1 MTPEEKKQATKRI
14 DMEAAAAEK
23 KWAEAAKK
31 GDWTL
36 PRTPLSCYRFGPKVE
51 KDPRLEPE
59 YVSGVLEDLGIVGKD
74 ALPHL
79 SPADRKA
86 VVDQLTRK
94 AAAFWR
100 VGSPRTCIRAFAHDV
115 VTTGPPLRSHP
126 TKLRGDTAAFVEAS
140 LEEDTRLGLY
150 SRGMSP

>member
-1 MTPEEKKQATKRI
+1 MLASKLTVASTCQEAPEAPELVQKKYSSQMPKSVNAPEGVQTDTWKLAPEEKKQATKRI

-59 YVSGVLEDLGIVGKD
+59 YVSGVLEDLEIVGKD

-86 VVDQLTRK
+86 VVDQLTRR
-94 AAAFWR
+94 AAA
-100 VGSPRTCIRAFAHDV
+100 
-115 VTTGPPLRSHP
+115 
-126 TKLRGDTAAFVEAS
+126 
-140 LEEDTRLGLY
+140 
-150 SRGMSP
+150 